1 MNQKKGWWILVI
13 VSLGIMIPFMIP
25 YLTLNPANSRVD
37 ITSTTM
43 QYPILVT
50 HIGCA
55 FIALI
60 TGFLQFI
67 DRIRLKNP
75 KIHRYIGMIYVVSV
89 FISGILAL
97 VVLFYIVNFTK
108 AVAFLVLAILW
119 LFTCWKGYRTAVK
132 GHLNA
137 HRIWMIR
144 SFGITLVAVSARILV
159 PVLLITYYTFNGFI
173 LPEGRDKMVEDV
185 LNVNIWVGLVLN
197 FVIVEWIILKKQQK
211 TTILKKRT

>member
-13 VSLGIMIPFMIP
+13 VSVGIMIPFMIP
-25 YLTLNPANSRVD
+25 YLTFNPANSRVD
-37 ITSTTM
+37 ITSTI

-67 DRIRLKNP
+67 EPILYKNP
-75 KIHRYIGMIYVVSV
+75 KVHRYIGMIYVVSV

-97 VVLFYIVNFTK
+97 VVLFYIENFTK
-108 AVAFLVLAILW
+108 TVAFLTLSILW
-119 LFTCWKGYRTAVK
+119 LFTYWKGYRTAVK
-132 GHLNA
+132 GHFNA
-137 HRIWMIR
+137 HRIWMMR
-144 SFGITLVAVSARILV
+144 SFGITLVAVSARVLV

-173 LPEGRDKMVEDV
+173 LPQGRDKMVEDV
-185 LNVNIWVGLVLN
+185 LNVNIWVGLVIN
-197 FVIVEWIILKKQQK
+197 FVIVEWIILNKQK
-211 TTILKKRT
+211 TRVEKSAN